1 MMIWVDYTIIGL
13 IVISLV
19 IGLLRGILKE
29 ALALS
34 MWVIGICIGLI
45 FSSDLSVWLQPTIEL
60 PIARIGMAFG
70 ILFFT
75 TLLVGGIIELLLT
88 ELINKTGL
96 TISDRFAGMI
106 FGAGRGLVVVSLCIM
121 LAGLTSLPEDP
132 WWKESILIPPFQTLA
147 IWIREHIPFGLAS
160 YVNYH

>member
-1 MMIWVDYTIIGL
+1 
-13 IVISLV
+13 
-19 IGLLRGILKE
+19 
-29 ALALS
+29 
-34 MWVIGICIGLI
+34 
-45 FSSDLSVWLQPTIEL
+45 LQPTIEL

-147 IWIREHIPFGLAS
+147 IWIREHIPSGLAG